1 MIAFTC
7 PCGEKLEVPAEL
19 AGELMQC
26 PRCLRLTDVPRFHN
40 INGIEDDGTLRLQD
54 EDETPPALDSK
65 FRAFGGRDDM
75 RGTVDEF
82 VIRNADDPTVPT
94 PRAAPRYDAITG
106 ELLLPVEIAND
117 DAPPPPPPVEFGSP
131 VLGYARSQV
140 VDGAAARSVPWW
152 SMPWRLLT
160 GWSLMAMIFVW
171 AVHAFVVVG
180 LATPG
185 FNIFFI
191 LIAFAIAVVIA
202 GHYANTMEDFGPN
215 DKDRVPVLFRS
226 VSLSEDVWYPL
237 WSILLAAGFSFGPTV
252 LAMIFTPRSI
262 QHAYPWVLTI
272 IFLGWGLLWFPV
284 AVFTVVCGGVWQN
297 LSPPRMWSV
306 LAAGPGRY
314 VLAALT
320 FYLACA
326 TYLFTMGMMT
336 FGSTN
341 VLPTATAGQFLQDL
355 RDTAIVMGL
364 FAVPVYLMHLAAAW
378 FGLFYRMK
386 FERFDWVLQRHE
398 RTIRHDTAA
407 ELMKRRV
414 QRADP
419 PAAPRKGFEVKI

>member
-7 PCGEKLEVPAEL
+7 LCGEKIEVPAEL
-19 AGELMQC
+19 AGELLQC
-26 PRCLRLTDVPRFHN
+26 PRCLRLTDVPRFHDVN
-40 INGIEDDGTLRLQD
+40 AIEDDGTLRLQD
-54 EDETPPALDSK
+54 EHEIPTALDAK
-65 FRAFGGRDDM
+65 LRAFGGRSDM

-82 VIRNADDPTVPT
+82 VVRNADDPTIPT
-94 PRAAPRYDAITG
+94 PRAVPRYDAITG

-117 DAPPPPPPVEFGSP
+117 DYLPTPPPVQPGQP

-140 VDGAAARSVPWW
+140 PDGEAAHNVPWW

-160 GWSLMAMIFVW
+160 GWSLMAMVIVW
-171 AVHAFVVVG
+171 FIHAFIVGG
-180 LATPG
+180 LAMPG

-191 LIAFAIAVVIA
+191 LIAAVISLVIA

-215 DKDRVPVLFRS
+215 DKDRVPVLLRT
-226 VSLSEDVWYPL
+226 VSLGEDVLYPL
-237 WSILLAAGFSFGPTV
+237 RSILLAAAFSFGPMV
-252 LAMIFTPRSI
+252 LGALVTPRSLL
-262 QHAYPWVLTI
+262 QGYPWVFTI
-272 IFLGWGLLWFPV
+272 LFLGWGLLWFPV

-297 LSPPRMWSV
+297 LSPRRMWTV

-314 VLAALT
+314 VLATGT

-326 TYLFTMGMMT
+326 AYLFTLGLMK

-341 VLPTATAGQFLQDL
+341 VLPSATKGQFLQDL
-355 RDTAIVMGL
+355 RDTGLVMAM

-386 FERFDWVLQRHE
+386 FRRFDWVLQRHE
-398 RTIRHDTAA
+398 RTNRSDTAA

-414 QRADP
+414 ERVAP
-419 PAAPRKGFEVKI
+419 PRKGFEVKI